1 MFNLKSKALAT
12 AWALALAA
20 GVTLPLAFAAPASA
34 APAPLPAYPGTI
46 TLSLSSPN
54 CVTDSVIMNDPLD
67 STSPITDTADQPP
80 GTGAG
85 NPTVVSHD
93 TPPVTYSL
101 QYLNSSNVWTTLG
114 TDSPPPGTQI
124 NTTTGEIEPYNGGD
138 EPNRGTNWTNGSSP
152 VSGPE
157 TYTVRDHGKDS
168 LGAQGTTQFELT
180 VDDNGMGGSSE
191 VTTVSYVGNDFNNAD
206 GALTIQL
213 NGGSTTSTALTLAA
227 IASSLNIPDV
237 GNVGS
242 TPVTF
247 KLAPSSPAG
256 WNITNDVLTGVSTE
270 DPEIIA
276 STADGDVVYFTLS
289 GISTTDDGV
298 FYTNS
303 DANPCVTGTP
313 DTVSVVNPGTQTT
326 TVDNGVVL
334 NISASA
340 TDGDTIASYS
350 AAGLPAGLS
359 LNTTTGVISGTPTS
373 LGSSTVTVTAL
384 SRNGVSGSATF
395 TWNVVSTTPPPA
407 TSSYG
412 DNVNNFGNGWDV
424 YRQHDSVNTPI
435 VGWPATQADPA
446 THFLRTQLGSGNY
459 TYQYAPDGTGTGLC
473 VSNPGDGFL
482 VLRGCNGSVWQ
493 QFSAVTVSGTPY
505 LVSAVNGQVVNPD
518 GKGGQL
524 RTGPAPVSWGG
535 SDYQWVPFTSLP

>member
-1 MFNLKSKALAT
+1 MSSVKRRILAT
-12 AWALALAA
+12 AGALALAA
-20 GVTLPLAFAAPASA
+20 GVSLPLAFAAPASA

-46 TLSLSSPN
+46 TLNLLSPN
-54 CVTDSVIMNDPLD
+54 CVTDSVIMDDPLD
-67 STSPITDTADQPP
+67 STSPITDTA
-80 GTGAG
+80 GSSGAG
-85 NPTVVSHD
+85 SPVVRSMD
-93 TPPVTYSL
+93 VPPVTY
-101 QYLNSSNVWTTLG
+101 YLWYLDPTGNTWKL
-114 TDSPPPGTQI
+114 DPPPGVQI
-124 NTTTGEIEPYNGGD
+124 NTSTGVVSSYNGHD
-138 EPNRGTNWTNGSSP
+138 HIGTDLYNSAAIPPGS
-152 VSGPE
+152 V
-157 TYTVRDHGKDS
+157 TYIIRDHGKDS
-168 LGAQGTTQFELT
+168 LGAVGTTQYEIT
-180 VDDNGMGGSSE
+180 VNSDGGTDGPGGGPV
-191 VTTVSYVGNDFNNAD
+191 VTVTYEGNDFNNAD

-213 NGGSTTSTALTLAA
+213 NSGSTDSTALTIAA
-227 IASSLNIPDV
+227 IASSLNIPEV
-237 GNVGS
+237 GGVGS

-247 KLAPSSPAG
+247 TLGPAPDTGWTLSPSG
-256 WNITNDVLTGVSTE
+256 VLKGTDAS
-270 DPEIIA
+270 DPEITA
-276 STADGDVVYFTLS
+276 TTADHDVVFFTLS
-289 GISTTDDGV
+289 GISTTSGGV
-298 FYTNS
+298 FFTNN

-326 TVDNGVVL
+326 TVGNGVVL

-373 LGSSTVTVTAL
+373 VGSSTVTVTAL

-395 TWNVVSTTPPPA
+395 TWNVVSTTPPPT

-493 QFSAVTVSGTPY
+493 QFSAVTVGGRPY
-505 LVSAVNGQVVNPD
+505 LVSAVNGQVVNPA
-518 GKGGQL
+518 GKGAQL